1 VGCGKCKDQ
10 GYAGRTGLYELIEI
24 VGKLPAM
31 IHERAGEHEMEKYAR
46 TLTPGLRADGIRL
59 VLAGETTLAEVLR
72 VSRENQQL
80 DG

>member
-1 VGCGKCKDQ
+1 
-10 GYAGRTGLYELIEI
+10 
-24 VGKLPAM
+24 
-31 IHERAGEHEMEKYAR
+31 MEKYAR